1 MAMKKTEASNEIVGL
16 NSIRD
21 FFINEWTG
29 VVLDGAAEAQEFITN
44 FSKENATADLF
55 DRLRWGENIAAF
67 IKDFDKST
75 IKFNEEDINFP
86 VKLRIINID
95 TGIAVIYIVANRH
108 HNGYARWLNAELEGQ
123 VENLSKKSFPKKHI
137 QGWMSCQDHDKLLCI
152 DEVVKVLNSQN
163 LLDAFANYNQYFDR
177 EQYQKWRTEY
187 AIKFRMS
194 RSRRQLISNIVKT
207 IVNPPRKK

>member
-1 MAMKKTEASNEIVGL
+1 MKHDYKEQHKELGKIVGKEDEADAWVKQWEEKTKDDGKEIKDAIGADTTV
-16 NSIRD
+16 SI
-21 FFINEWTG
+21 
-29 VVLDGAAEAQEFITN
+29 
-44 FSKENATADLF
+44 
-55 DRLRWGENIAAF
+55 